1 MNLHKVIKI
10 AALVIAVLSLV
21 FLALIM
27 SSSDAVNSSWISP
40 LIYLSYVI
48 LFACVAVVLIYVFK
62 NLFSNKETLK
72 RSMITLAILA
82 GFLLLSYIL
91 ADSSDVFNVKKELL
105 VTGSTSKLVST
116 GLNMSYFLGIVP
128 IGSLFFF
135 MFKNAKK

>member
-1 MNLHKVIKI
+1 MNLHKVTKI
-10 AALVIAVLSLV
+10 AAIVISILSLV
-21 FLALIM
+21 ALGGLM
-27 SSSDAVNSSWISP
+27 ATSDSEDNSWISP

-48 LFACVAVVLIYVFK
+48 LLACIVVVLIYVFK

-91 ADSSDVFNVKKELL
+91 ADSSDVYNVKKELL
-105 VTGSTSKLVST
+105 VSGSTSKMVST
-116 GLNMSYFLGIVP
+116 GLNMSYFLGIFS